1 MSSMNSS
8 VDNSQMSAGDA
19 GNRHT
24 VDSPDNGQLS
34 TVNAAT
40 TGREYWR
47 SLDDLADTPQFREFM
62 HREFPA
68 GATELLNSDDRRHF
82 LKVMGASMA
91 LAGLGL
97 TGCRRWPEEH
107 VMPYAH
113 RPEGRMPGVPVHY
126 ASGMELGGVGYGLL
140 VTSYDGRPIKVEGNP
155 EHPATRGATSA
166 IMQAS
171 ILNLY
176 DPDRS
181 RFPRHNGE
189 QATWDEFAAWAK
201 EHFDDLASR
210 RGRRLAFLTEAT
222 SSPSAERMKQKL
234 QDRFPAAEWYEYES
248 VNNDNVR
255 QGSVMAFGEPQRTH
269 YHLEHARTIVSLDAD
284 FLLTHPDAVRMAR
297 EYAAGRRA
305 DDAAKSMNRLYVC
318 EGTFSL
324 TGANADHRYPMRS
337 ADVAVVAARLAARL
351 LGGNAAAVRDAA
363 ARFDD
368 ADVNTPFI
376 DRLVE
381 ELQQHR
387 GASAVIAGRNQPA
400 EVHMLAH
407 LINEALANV
416 GETVTYT
423 PAPDSPNHVESL
435 QQLAQAIDG
444 GSVEDLVI
452 IGGNPAYDAPADLD
466 LAAKLDAVT
475 EFGTI
480 VHLGEYVDETAER
493 ATWHVNRAHYLE
505 AFGDC
510 RAYDGTVTFSQPL
523 IEPLFGGKSAIELM
537 AVLADEDDI
546 KSYDIVRRTF
556 QETTGLGDA
565 DRAWRK
571 ALHDGALS
579 GSAFTPAYPAVQA
592 GGAAEHMSRL
602 YERWS
607 GEWGSSGGAGEL
619 EVIFAE
625 SSKLYDGR
633 FANNGWLQELPE
645 PMTKLTWDNAAI
657 INPTTARALG
667 VKQGEM
673 VTVAVGERSLDVPGM
688 LLPGH
693 GLKSITLWLGYG
705 RRMNGRICADAGFD
719 ANALRTTAA
728 MGFAPARVSRAEGS
742 YVLATTQ
749 DHYAIDTVGGQGKQQ
764 RVPSIFR
771 EATRDEY
778 EKYAKQG
785 KPDYPF
791 RYPPNLHVMHRLS
804 VWEETHPFH
813 RQNNFEGAAHAWAM
827 SIDLSACIG
836 CSACVVA
843 CQAENNI
850 PIVGKDQVTRYRE
863 MHWLRV
869 DRYFRGGSEEM
880 PDAIALQ
887 PVPCMH
893 CENAPCEQ
901 VCPVAA
907 TVHDEEGL
915 NVMVYNRCIG
925 TRYCSNNCPYKVRRF
940 NYFDFH
946 RRKPL
951 RETGLMHV
959 NRDYYSTPQAMAHPL
974 HQLQFNPEVTV
985 RSRGVMEK
993 CTFCVQRISRA
1004 KIDAKNKARQAAT
1017 KTGGEVSD
1025 RIKVEDGAVTTA
1037 CAQACPT
1044 EAIVFGDLLDKDSR
1058 ISKLFHHE
1066 RSYEMLEEL
1075 NTKPRVK
1082 YQGKLRNPQ
1091 SGGA

>member
-1 MSSMNSS
+1 MSSMN
-8 VDNSQMSAGDA
+8 DQNDL
-19 GNRHT
+19 
-24 VDSPDNGQLS
+24 QLS
-34 TVNAAT
+34 AVSSRQAT
-40 TGREYWR
+40 CAHADSRQPTADGPATGREYWR

-68 GATELLNSDDRRHF
+68 GATELLNSDDRRQF
-82 LKVMGASMA
+82 LKIMGASMA
-91 LAGLGL
+91 LAGLGM
-97 TGCRRWPEEH
+97 TGCRRWPEEKI
-107 VMPYAH
+107 MPFAH

-140 VTSYDGRPIKVEGNP
+140 VTTYDGRPIKIEGNP
-155 EHPATRGATSA
+155 EHPATRGATNA

-171 ILNLY
+171 TLNLY

-181 RFPRHNGE
+181 QSPRHNGQRTSWNNFVE
-189 QATWDEFAAWAK
+189 WAK
-201 EHFDDLASR
+201 EHFDDLEGR

-222 SSPSAERMKQKL
+222 SSPSFERMKQKL
-234 QDRFPAAEWYEYES
+234 QQRFPAANWYEYEPL
-248 VNNDNVR
+248 VNDNVR
-255 QGSVMAFGEPQRTH
+255 RGSILAFGDPYRTH
-269 YHLEHARTIVSLDAD
+269 YHLSKAKTIVSLDAD
-284 FLLTHPDAVRMAR
+284 FLLTHPDAIRMAR
-297 EYAAGRRA
+297 EFAQGRRA
-305 DDAAKSMNRLYVC
+305 DDPAKSMNRLYVC

-324 TGANADHRYPMRS
+324 TGANADHRYTMRS
-337 ADVAVVAARLAARL
+337 ADVAVVAARLAGKL
-351 LGGNAAAVRDAA
+351 LGGNMSAARNAAAQ
-363 ARFDD
+363 FDD
-368 ADVNTPFI
+368 ANVSTPFI
-376 DRLVE
+376 DQIVE
-381 ELQQHR
+381 ELEANR
-387 GASAVIAGRNQPA
+387 GASAIIVGSHQPA

-407 LINEALANV
+407 LINEALGNV

-423 PAPDSPNHVESL
+423 GQPDGVNHTESL
-435 QQLAQAIDG
+435 RTLAQEIDG
-444 GSVEDLVI
+444 GGVETLVI

-466 LAAKLDAVT
+466 FAAKLNAIT
-475 EFGTI
+475 EYGVI
-480 VHLGEYVDETAER
+480 VHLGEYYDETAEH

-505 AFGDC
+505 AFGDS
-510 RAYDGTVTFSQPL
+510 RAYDGTLTLSQPL

-537 AVLADEDDI
+537 AVLAGENETGSFDL
-546 KSYDIVRRTF
+546 VRSTF
-556 QETTGLGDA
+556 REATGLTDA
-565 DRAWRK
+565 DRAWRR
-571 ALHDGALS
+571 ALHDGLLS
-579 GSAFTPAYPAVQA
+579 GSAFAAVRPSIRRND
-592 GGAAEHMSRL
+592 AARHINTLHDRWANSRGE
-602 YERWS
+602 YEI
-607 GEWGSSGGAGEL
+607 
-619 EVIFAE
+619 VFAQDP
-625 SSKLYDGR
+625 KLYDGR

-645 PMTKLTWDNAAI
+645 SLTKLTWDNAAI
-657 INPTTARALG
+657 MNPTTAKNLG
-667 VKQGEM
+667 VKQGDM
-673 VTVAVGERSLDVPGM
+673 VTLTVGDRSLDVAVY

-693 GLKSITLWLGYG
+693 GLESITLWLGYG
-705 RRMNGRICADAGFD
+705 RRFRGRICTDAGFD
-719 ANALRTTAA
+719 ANTLRTTDA
-728 MGFAPARVSRAEGS
+728 MGFTPATVSKTRGS

-749 DHYAIDTVGGQGKQQ
+749 DHYAIDTVGGRGKQQ

-771 EATRDEY
+771 ETTRDTY
-778 EKYAKQG
+778 QKYAEQG
-785 KPDYPF
+785 KPEYPF
-791 RYPPNLHVMHRLS
+791 RYPPDLHVMHRLS
-804 VWEETHPFH
+804 VWEETMPFH
-813 RQNNFEGAAHAWAM
+813 RQTGFEGAAHAWAM

-850 PIVGKDQVTRYRE
+850 PIVGKDQVNRYRE

-869 DRYFRGGSEEM
+869 DRYFRGGTDER

-946 RRKPL
+946 RRRPV

-959 NRDYYSTPQAMAHPL
+959 ERDYFEKPQAMAHPL

-1004 KIDAKNKARQAAT
+1004 KIDARNSVRKAAT
-1017 KTGGEVSD
+1017 ATGASVND

-1044 EAIVFGDLLDKDSR
+1044 EAIVFGDLLDTDSR
-1058 ISKLFHHE
+1058 IHKLFNHHD
-1066 RSYEMLEEL
+1066 RAYEMLEEL

-1082 YQGKLRNPQ
+1082 YQGKLRNPRNHTV
-1091 SGGA
+1091 